1 MGGGLRQAA
10 LITAPARVAVE
21 ETFLGGKL
29 KASHERA
36 REVATMWTNRGGK
49 LEHETETNMVWLDLE
64 DVGLAEGDDGRGES
78 GKGRRS
84 KGFVE
89 MAVERGVKVMGGR
102 LVVHYRMCC
111 RISYQFL
118 EFLPQFLP
126 LHLCQPLPHLSPPTY
141 LPIKQD

>member
-1 MGGGLRQAA
+1 
-10 LITAPARVAVE
+10 
-21 ETFLGGKL
+21 
-29 KASHERA
+29 
-36 REVATMWTNRGGK
+36 MWMQRGGK

-102 LVVHYRMCC
+102 LVVHYRML
-111 RISYQFL
+111 RLLMNVYMSGFGDELPSFSSTTSFPFFPLISLF
-118 EFLPQFLP
+118 
-126 LHLCQPLPHLSPPTY
+126 PP
-141 LPIKQD
+141 